1 MVRAA
6 AVARVYARGVGEKR
20 TKEHPTKLGWR
31 LFWGLVGAGLTYTV
45 LSVSGW
51 GLAPPVLYGATV
63 GMGIVVGI
71 FGPMLLDLLTLA

>member
-6 AVARVYARGVGEKR
+6 ARERVYARGVSDEDRK
-20 TKEHPTKLGWR
+20 KTKLGWR
-31 LFWGLVGAGLTYTV
+31 LFWGVVGAGLTFTV

-51 GLAPPVLYGATV
+51 AVAPPLVYGLSVA
-63 GMGIVVGI
+63 MGILVGI